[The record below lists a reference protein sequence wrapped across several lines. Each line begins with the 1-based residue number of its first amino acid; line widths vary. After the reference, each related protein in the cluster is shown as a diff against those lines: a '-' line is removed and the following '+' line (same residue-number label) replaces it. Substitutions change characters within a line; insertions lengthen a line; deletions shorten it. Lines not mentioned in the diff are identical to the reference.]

1 MYRICKKGR
10 CSHRSLTRQF
20 SGFIDNRMVEKL
32 QPEWILLWAAYQH
45 PAELLQCCWAKHN
58 DVMPARQLIL
68 LSKVDTTAMALGD
81 LRTCYRLEPD
91 TCAGSHAH
99 RHTHTLPVL
108 RFVFGTFPL
117 PVLALFFLF
126 IFSNIDSFGKSAVWS
141 VRGGSASLCVCL
153 YSYTCLCEDQ
163 WDCFSLQSE
172 DILSGSQIISDLQ
185 KALYG
190 SDLIKRG
197 RVWVTCRS
205 RVEFS
210 CDLKVFV
217 KFHHIGEER
226 KTSKVPEPQL
236 WSQNVLHYAVWIIKH
251 WEEIRGKTTSQ
262 ESSWKHLQAALWV
275 F

>member
-1 MYRICKKGR
+1 MLKSLRDTKYVSNLQKGSMFPQKPHETIFR
-10 CSHRSLTRQF
+10 LYWQSNGRKAPTWVNHALGSLSTPSWAAAVLLRTTTSCPHVSWSCWARSIPRRWRWVTFELVTGWSLTHVQGLTRT
-20 SGFIDNRMVEKL
+20 
-32 QPEWILLWAAYQH
+32 
-45 PAELLQCCWAKHN
+45 
-58 DVMPARQLIL
+58 
-68 LSKVDTTAMALGD
+68 DT
-81 LRTCYRLEPD
+81 
-91 TCAGSHAH
+91 HA
-99 RHTHTLPVL
+99 HTLPVL

-126 IFSNIDSFGKSAVWS
+126 IFSHIDSFGKSAVWS

-185 KALYG
+185 KALYS

-217 KFHHIGEER
+217 EFHHIREER
-226 KTSKVPEPQL
+226 KK
-236 WSQNVLHYAVWIIKH
+236 SQNHSCEA
-251 WEEIRGKTTSQ
+251 KTRYIM
-262 ESSWKHLQAALWV
+262 LCG
-275 F
+275 

>member
-32 QPEWILLWAAYQH
+32 QPEWIMLWAAYQH
-45 PAELLQCCWAKHN
+45 PAELLQCCWEQRRHARTSA
-58 DVMPARQLIL
+58 DPAEQGRYHGDDAGWPSNL
-68 LSKVDTTAMALGD
+68 LQVGAWHMCRVSRAQT
-81 LRTCYRLEPD
+81 
-91 TCAGSHAH
+91 HA
-99 RHTHTLPVL
+99 HTLPVL

-126 IFSNIDSFGKSAVWS
+126 IFSHIDSFGKSAVWS

-185 KALYG
+185 KALYS

-217 KFHHIGEER
+217 EFHHIREER
-226 KTSKVPEPQL
+226 KK
-236 WSQNVLHYAVWIIKH
+236 SQNHSCEA
-251 WEEIRGKTTSQ
+251 KTRYIM
-262 ESSWKHLQAALWV
+262 LCG
-275 F
+275 